1 MLNGHYSILL
11 IGLVILL
18 MGLIN
23 FYLVYLLKKAL
34 RIEDIQRAHDSIAQ
48 AIEELTGVARSGRP
62 SWAVQDGKSAMQGS
76 SSSRTDA
83 DSNDP
88 VNAELRQRIE
98 QLERNLK
105 TAMTNNASLRKEK
118 VRLIEEAATF
128 RTRLERQE
136 VQLRTFQQEH
146 YLERQKMLDERQSLE
161 QRIQQQQAEMDQKL
175 SLIQDPVLQETLEKI
190 SKERDRLEMERRKI
204 EQKLNDLQDNYDRMV
219 TEKRFI
225 ESVFLSEREN
235 EEALKE
241 IARMDE
247 L

>member
-34 RIEDIQRAHDSIAQ
+34 RIEDIQRAHDSVAQ
-48 AIEELTGVARSGRP
+48 AIEELTGLTRSGRP
-62 SWAVQDGKSAMQGS
+62 SWATQGS
-76 SSSRTDA
+76 GQTTSGSRA
-83 DSNDP
+83 DPGNSGSTSP
-88 VNAELRQRIE
+88 ETTQKIE

-136 VQLRTFQQEH
+136 AQLRAFQQDH
-146 YLERQKMLDERQSLE
+146 LLERQKMLEERQSLE
-161 QRIQQQQAEMDQKL
+161 QKIQEQQAAMDQKL
-175 SLIQDPVLQETLEKI
+175 SLIQDPALQESLEKI
-190 SKERDRLEMERRKI
+190 SKERDRLELERRKI